1 MKRQR
6 CYTFESIHWSKND
19 MHYAAY
25 RYGMQVLQEAVQQ
38 MMLVPLEEME
48 EFLVAAMEASGE
60 ETDLE
65 KRKMKAA
72 EDQLELIRL
81 ALPFAV
87 GVRSLLGSN

>member
-1 MKRQR
+1 
-6 CYTFESIHWSKND
+6 

-72 EDQLELIRL
+72 EDQIELIRL

>member
-1 MKRQR
+1 
-6 CYTFESIHWSKND
+6 

>member
-1 MKRQR
+1 
-6 CYTFESIHWSKND
+6 

-48 EFLVAAMEASGE
+48 EFLVAAMEVSGE

-87 GVRSLLGSN
+87 SVRSLLGSN

>member
-1 MKRQR
+1 
-6 CYTFESIHWSKND
+6 

-25 RYGMQVLQEAVQQ
+25 GYGMQVLQEAVQQ

>member
-1 MKRQR
+1 
-6 CYTFESIHWSKND
+6 
-19 MHYAAY
+19 
-25 RYGMQVLQEAVQQ
+25 MQVLQEAVQQ

>member
-1 MKRQR
+1 
-6 CYTFESIHWSKND
+6 

-81 ALPFAV
+81 AKPFSN
-87 GVRSLLGSN
+87 GVRSLLSSREPESDRG

>member
-1 MKRQR
+1 
-6 CYTFESIHWSKND
+6 

-72 EDQLELIRL
+72 DDQLELIRL

>member
-1 MKRQR
+1 
-6 CYTFESIHWSKND
+6 

-38 MMLVPLEEME
+38 MMLVPLEEMD

-72 EDQLELIRL
+72 ADQLELIRL
-81 ALPFAV
+81 AKPFAT
-87 GVRSLLGSN
+87 GVRFLLESV